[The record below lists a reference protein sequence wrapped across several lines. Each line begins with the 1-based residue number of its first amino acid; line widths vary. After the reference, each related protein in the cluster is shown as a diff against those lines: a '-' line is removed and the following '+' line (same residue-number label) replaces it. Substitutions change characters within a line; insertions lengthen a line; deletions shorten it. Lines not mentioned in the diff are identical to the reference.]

1 VAQNIRPLSSIDHRT
16 NGNKNSFLDLDGGD
30 NLSDYCTSQRK
41 RSVHTGMTNRVLQD
55 HERYQIRK
63 SFQSNTMSFQMAYN

>member
-1 VAQNIRPLSSIDHRT
+1 MSHNAELSSNISQRY
-16 NGNKNSFLDLDGGD
+16 NGFTSFIELDAGD

-55 HERYQIRK
+55 HERY
-63 SFQSNTMSFQMAYN
+63 